1 MSCRLAVAVNCYPLK
16 WKSLERWRDLG
27 VQGRPPR
34 QTFKTYCC
42 VTRLFK
48 KNVTSRGKGR
58 AHMSKSQVQQNTN
71 EKESSWNEKKGTYET
86 VFLLISST
94 HQIANII
101 LDDGQ
106 FARESEKAGG
116 RWRRGSCSLLYCGHW
131 GKLQSSV
138 FRLEYL
144 THCERHYFSL
154 IPRVFLKEG
163 TWDINFRSETGVKAV
178 PFWGWWRWESRLRVA
193 LWKEKVRSVGWLCA
207 SEMRGDHKSKTQIW
221 LCVWAWP
228 YGTCTLCYSISRS
241 FYLKAIT
248 LPNVQKSQNIKRQ
261 F

>member
-27 VQGRPPR
+27 VQGRPPT

-42 VTRLFK
+42 VTRLLK

-207 SEMRGDHKSKTQIW
+207 SVGERWGEIIKAKPKSGFVCEHDLMVHAHSVIVSLEASTSRQSLFQMFRSHKT
-221 LCVWAWP
+221 
-228 YGTCTLCYSISRS
+228 
-241 FYLKAIT
+241 
-248 LPNVQKSQNIKRQ
+248 
-261 F
+261 